1 MKNRIF
7 ILGLFIS
14 IASHAQNGYKIS
26 LKTNSTIGEK
36 IVINGY
42 FGSQS
47 NTFPIDTLSIEKP
60 NQTLVFENSK
70 RIYGGIYQIK
80 FLSKSDYIDLVLDNG
95 SAVAATLSGD
105 DIKKISIQKS
115 PENVDFLAYQNSN
128 RTSEEAKK
136 MRETLIKKYPKSV
149 FGLFLKIENLRN
161 VNSKSAEAELVQEK
175 FFSQIDRKDP
185 RLMLL
190 PNTANALYKYVNL
203 KPVNETNYRSAIEAL
218 MKDLDEKS
226 PTYGF
231 YLSWVFKNI
240 LFFKDNNIEMLY
252 PEFFKKYV
260 MGKDV
265 KFSTKTEYSSIA
277 NISMKIDKLPNGA
290 QIPAFEMHDK
300 RDSTFQLA
308 EVVKKSKFTLLAFY
322 DPDCHHCQITMPKFV
337 DFFNTDEMKAYDVQK
352 IAILNA
358 PEDLKKWDEFVD
370 KHKMQTWLNVKSGK
384 LDLKY
389 RDDFMVYANPNFF
402 LVDQTGKI
410 LTKDQDLDYIR
421 FIIWKNVKGLN

>member
-1 MKNRIF
+1 MF
-7 ILGLFIS
+7 
-14 IASHAQNGYKIS
+14 
-26 LKTNSTIGEK
+26 
-36 IVINGY
+36 
-42 FGSQS
+42 
-47 NTFPIDTLSIEKP
+47 
-60 NQTLVFENSK
+60 FENSK

-80 FLSKSDYIDLVLDNG
+80 FLSKSDFIDLVLDNG
-95 SAVAATLSGD
+95 AAVAATLSGD
-105 DIKKISIQKS
+105 DIKKISVQKS

-149 FGLFLKIENLRN
+149 YSLYLKIENLRN
-161 VNSKSAEAELVQEK
+161 VNSKSAEAELAQEK

-185 RLMLL
+185 RLMLM

-290 QIPAFEMHDK
+290 QIPAFEMHDR

-352 IAILNA
+352 IAVLNA

-370 KHKMQTWLNVKSGK
+370 KHKMQTWLNVKSAK